1 MALKPYRLIPC
12 NVNRGG
18 FEMVSTNDLNGMR
31 TATLV
36 RNYTYYLSTL
46 PFISTMTGITSSM
59 FAIEGLLLNGYAIY
73 VAKKFERERSNGNAR
88 KVFLTSLWYL
98 PCWMV
103 LFLLHS
109 KKWKEG
115 VEEDDEEVDQELISY
130 LKHKAADVRDKGKEM
145 CIHEIFTFNNGEKKN
160 DDCPVV
166 LGKTKAKE
174 AAELTQS
181 GKIEGIQSQP

>member
-1 MALKPYRLIPC
+1 
-12 NVNRGG
+12 
-18 FEMVSTNDLNGMR
+18 MVSTNDINGLR

-46 PFISTMTGITSSM
+46 PFISTIAGVTSSM

-73 VAKKFERERSNGNAR
+73 VAKKFERERTNANAR

-115 VEEDDEEVDQELISY
+115 VNEDEEMEQEELISY
-130 LKHKAADVRDKGKEM
+130 LKQKAAEVRERGKEL

-174 AAELTQS
+174 AAEIT
-181 GKIEGIQSQP
+181 KNANIESLQQQGQP